1 MNIES
6 KKWLL
11 CCTCNPNKSLI
22 ENHLR
27 QLQKQLEGSS
37 ERYEHLLITGD
48 FDADVSDP
56 SMTSFCTRFKLK
68 SIVKE
73 PTRYKN
79 PENSSCINLFLTN

>member
-56 SMTSFCTRFKLK
+56 SMTSFCTRFKPKKHCERTDTLQGIQK
-68 SIVKE
+68 I
-73 PTRYKN
+73 PAA
-79 PENSSCINLFLTN
+79 